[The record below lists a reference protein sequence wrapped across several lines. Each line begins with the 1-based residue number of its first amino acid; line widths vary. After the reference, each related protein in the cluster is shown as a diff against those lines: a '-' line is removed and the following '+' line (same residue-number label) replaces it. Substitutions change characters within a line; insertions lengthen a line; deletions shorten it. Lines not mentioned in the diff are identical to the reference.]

1 MAVRTWVGRFTVV
14 DGRVQEEGPWLGS
27 LIRQRPDEP
36 ADELYVL
43 IEPATPGRDEYTSQ
57 LVDVIAR
64 LYQRD
69 PLSLTGALVR
79 SLKAA
84 HEHLRDWNAKS
95 LKEHQA
101 GAGASCLTLR
111 GTEAYLAQAGP
122 SLAYVR
128 TADGRVRRIV
138 AAADSVLGLADD
150 FEPQLTRLSLA
161 PGDLVLLA
169 STALEDVIP
178 RDHIERV
185 LERGADDA
193 LRDLY
198 LLCRDRANFSLVLL
212 SCFEQELEAP
222 PEYLTRAG
230 DAQGDAPDA
239 AQERAQDAIG
249 DIADVPEPAGVAP
262 RPARASLAT
271 GSFDLPRRP
280 VVEEVREIREST
292 APPPN
297 TGVRLRGPSATPSY
311 RRTTGTGVLPHFHVP
326 KIAIFAAAA
335 LALLGLVAWVYLPG
349 SVKQNREDR
358 FNTLIADARES
369 SARAQ
374 STSDPGA
381 KRQLL
386 TSAQASLADAA
397 KIHSGDAQVT
407 AMTNDVSS
415 AITTLNAVYEIKQWT
430 TIQDLS
436 QTVTG
441 GLSITRSLV
450 AGNNAFFL
458 DARGNRVLRL
468 KLDGTAAPETVLQ
481 EGGFAGLVQ
490 VSKPVEITWSEQTS
504 ALLVVDD
511 KRQVFAYFP
520 SQDSSLPLTV
530 RGADGWAGVDAIAAS
545 GGNLYVLDVK
555 SNQVWRYLP
564 GEGGFDSERT
574 GLLDQTDLSNAN
586 GLAVGQ
592 DVYVLD
598 QKAGIRRFVGKAEA
612 QPTLAGIDTPL
623 VSPASLAVLPGSN
636 RLVVAD
642 RGNKRVVVASPDGAF
657 LRQIVSPAFTDL
669 RAVSVDEGTSTIYVL
684 NGDKLMKAVFPP

>member
-36 ADELYVL
+36 ADELYIL

-111 GTEAYLAQAGP
+111 GTGAYLAQAGP

-128 TADGRVRRIV
+128 ASDGSVRRI
-138 AAADSVLGLADD
+138 AAPAGSALGLADD
-150 FEPQLTRLSLA
+150 FEPQLTRLALA

-178 RDHIERV
+178 QDHIERV

-212 SCFEQELEAP
+212 SCFEQDLEAP

-230 DAQGDAPDA
+230 DARADEPDTMPDRAPDA
-239 AQERAQDAIG
+239 IG
-249 DIADVPEPAGVAP
+249 HVADVPEPAGVAP
-262 RPARASLAT
+262 EPARASLAA

-297 TGVRLRGPSATPSY
+297 TGVRLRAPNAAPSY
-311 RRTTGTGVLPHFHVP
+311 RRSTGQSVLPRFHIP

-397 KIHSGDAQVT
+397 KIHSDDAQVT

-415 AITTLNAVYEIKQWT
+415 AITTLNAVYEIKNWT

-441 GLSITRSLV
+441 GLSVTRSVV

-468 KLDGTAAPETVLQ
+468 KLDGTAAPETVLT

-530 RGADGWAGVDAIAAS
+530 RGADGWGGVDAIAAS

-555 SNQVWRYLP
+555 NNQVWRYLP
-564 GEGGFDSERT
+564 GQGGFDSERT
-574 GLLDQTDLSNAN
+574 GLLDQTDLSSAN

-598 QKAGIRRFVGKAEA
+598 QKAGIRRFVGKTEA
-612 QPTLAGIDTPL
+612 PATLGGIDTPL

-636 RLVVAD
+636 RLIVAD
-642 RGNKRVVVASPDGAF
+642 RGNKRVVVASADGAF